1 MFTKYIVAYT
11 ALCVALVSAAP
22 ATPDCECNQK
32 KRLLQEEFI
41 TEQSERLH
49 EAEKQ
54 LFPDGHYNID
64 EHMELKKRQEERRLM
79 CKCQNGDIV
88 DNESQCF
95 ECQSSSTLEDAIE
108 TLSKECIKSQ
118 ESKISKFKGVFA
130 KTSLL
135 LAVKLDNL
143 HKKRAFAIKASK
155 ILGCPSTGSTCY
167 DEACE
172 HIDSAISA
180 IGSVVSV
187 WFVFVC
193 TKFKTVL

>member
-1 MFTKYIVAYT
+1 MFTKYIIAYT
-11 ALCVALVSAAP
+11 CIALIGFANAGGHGGP
-22 ATPDCECNQK
+22 PDCQCK

-41 TEQSERLH
+41 TNQSERLH

-54 LFPDGHYNID
+54 LFPNGHYNID

-79 CKCQNGDIV
+79 CKCQNGSVVGD
-88 DNESQCF
+88 ESQCD
-95 ECQSSSTLEDAIE
+95 ECKSSSTLEDAIE

-118 ESKISKFKGVFA
+118 ESKIMKFKGVFA

-143 HKKRAFAIKASK
+143 YKKKAFAIKASK
-155 ILGCPSTGSTCY
+155 ILGCPSTGSDCY
-167 DEACE
+167 DEACG

-180 IGSVVSV
+180 IGPVVSV
-187 WFVFVC
+187 WFVY
-193 TKFKTVL
+193 